1 MKNDGLR
8 VILHAENGRG
18 SLNGALSR
26 ISCVGAVVRLRLE
39 EWFRNVAQRFE
50 EDEGQGTTEYAILV
64 GVLVVIA
71 IASVLLF
78 RGRLESLWSEIADG
92 INSL

>member
-8 VILHAENGRG
+8 VVLHAEDGRG

-39 EWFRNVAQRFE
+39 AWFRNVAQRFE

-71 IASVLLF
+71 IAAVLLF

>member
-8 VILHAENGRG
+8 VVLHAEDGRG
-18 SLNGALSR
+18 SLNGLLSR
-26 ISCVGAVVRLRLE
+26 ISCGGAVARLHLE
-39 EWFRNVAQRFE
+39 ERFRNVAQRFE

-71 IASVLLF
+71 ITAVLLF

-92 INSL
+92 LNSL